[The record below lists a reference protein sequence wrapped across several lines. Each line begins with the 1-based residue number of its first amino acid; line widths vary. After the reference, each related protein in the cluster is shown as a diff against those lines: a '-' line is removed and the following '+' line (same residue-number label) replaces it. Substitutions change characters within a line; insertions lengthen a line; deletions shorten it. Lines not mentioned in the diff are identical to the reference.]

1 MVNMRWDERVCEWG
15 LTASNPYMVPTTMIV
30 LANPY
35 MVPTTMIVLANPYI
49 NGHGMP
55 CPYDP
60 IDMIVDVEGEVVTI
74 WKTILSLLWGG
85 GTNGFEGADNNERL
99 KDG

>member
-15 LTASNPYMVPTTMIV
+15 LTAS
-30 LANPY
+30 
-35 MVPTTMIVLANPYI
+35 NPYI

-74 WKTILSLLWGG
+74 WKTILSLFWVVGV
-85 GTNGFEGADNNERL
+85 NGFEGVGCGLEL
-99 KDG
+99 WDGWKVVWDTNRK